1 MRYLLHFF
9 FLILVQNAFAQQVE
23 SDFYLKKSIKQEG
36 KLYVFYVQD
45 EDKKSNL
52 NFDQDKFYFWYK
64 AQVVKQTQG
73 AASGQLLHG
82 LYEVFYSNKQLA
94 EKGRFRKG
102 LKQGEW
108 LYWREDGTLIR
119 SEHWSHGKM
128 VGTLQLFNEKGEL
141 VEEKKMKRFSFGKK
155 EKSDS
160 TDHSIKTK
168 GAKEEKAKKKKKEV
182 AREKKS
188 IFSKQEA
195 TEKEKAPSPFW
206 LKVKGFFH
214 KKENSTSKKS
224 KNAA

>member
-36 KLYVFYVQD
+36 ELYVFYVQD
-45 EDKKSNL
+45 EDKKSNR

-128 VGTLQLFNEKGEL
+128 VGTVQLFNEKGEL
-141 VEEKKMKRFSFGKK
+141 VEEKKMKRFSIGKK

-160 TDHSIKTK
+160 TDLSINTK
-168 GAKEEKAKKKKKEV
+168 GAKEEKAKKEV
-182 AREKKS
+182 ASEKHP
-188 IFSKQEA
+188 IFRKKEA
-195 TEKEKAPSPFW
+195 TEKEKTPSPFW
-206 LKVKGFFH
+206 LKVNGLFH
-214 KKENSTSKKS
+214 KKEKTSSKNS

>member
-9 FLILVQNAFAQQVE
+9 FLILVQSAFAQQVE
-23 SDFYLKKSIKQEG
+23 ADFYLKKSIKQEG

-45 EDKKSNL
+45 EDKKPVGH
-52 NFDQDKFYFWYK
+52 FDQDKFYFWYK

-128 VGTLQLFNEKGEL
+128 VGTLQVFNEKGEL

-168 GAKEEKAKKKKKEV
+168 EAKEEKATKEKEV
-182 AREKKS
+182 AREKHS
-188 IFSKQEA
+188 IFW
-195 TEKEKAPSPFW
+195 EKEASAKEKTPSPFW
-206 LKVKGFFH
+206 LKVKGLFH
-214 KKENSTSKKS
+214 KKEKSTSKKS

>member
-9 FLILVQNAFAQQVE
+9 FLILVQSSLSQQVE
-23 SDFYLKKSIKQEG
+23 ADFYLKKSIKQEG

-82 LYEVFYSNKQLA
+82 LYEVFYSNKQLV

-108 LYWREDGTLIR
+108 LYWREDGMLIR

-128 VGTLQLFNEKGEL
+128 VGTIQLFNEKGEL
-141 VEEKKMKRFSFGKK
+141 VEKKKMKRFSFGKK
-155 EKSDS
+155 EKSNP

-168 GAKEEKAKKKKKEV
+168 GANEEKAKKKKEV
-182 AREKKS
+182 AREKHS
-188 IFSKQEA
+188 IFRKKETSA
-195 TEKEKAPSPFW
+195 KEKTPSPFW

-214 KKENSTSKKS
+214 KKDKSTSKSS
-224 KNAA
+224 KNA